1 MKRLAVASIVLA
13 VICLGAV
20 AAHMPLITTS
30 MKVGWDDS
38 GRVISQLRTEL
49 QQLKDADALR
59 LAAET
64 SASLEQRSIE
74 ASARYIVYF
83 YTALAVLGFAL
94 AVIGYL
100 ARSASN
106 NRWRG
111 Q

>member
-1 MKRLAVASIVLA
+1 MTRLAVASVVLA

-20 AAHMPLITTS
+20 AAHTPLIATS
-30 MKVGWDDS
+30 IKVGWDDS
-38 GRVISQLRTEL
+38 GRVISQIRTEL
-49 QQLKDADALR
+49 RQLKDPDALR

-64 SASLEQRSIE
+64 SASLEQMSIE
-74 ASARYIVYF
+74 ANARYIVYF
-83 YTALAVLGFAL
+83 CTVLAALGFAL

-111 Q
+111 P